1 MQETSPAELIKQAAL
16 RDNPDKEFTEAPD
29 LEIDLVEHK
38 LFYEIESLKQN
49 LVESQET
56 HKLRLNYSGKI
67 FFLVCAWLV
76 CVAVAVF
83 LAGFSYKD
91 FSLSDKVLIAFITS
105 TTINVVG
112 LFVVVAKWMFPTIQ
126 NNNKSS

>member
-1 MQETSPAELIKQAAL
+1 MTKGISPAELIKRAAL
-16 RDNPDKEFTEAPD
+16 RDNPDKEFAEAPD

-67 FFLVCAWLV
+67 FSLFAHGLYALLLLYFLP
-76 CVAVAVF
+76 
-83 LAGFSYKD
+83 
-91 FSLSDKVLIAFITS
+91 AFHIKT
-105 TTINVVG
+105 
-112 LFVVVAKWMFPTIQ
+112 FPYQI
-126 NNNKSS
+126 KC